1 MISDI
6 ERIRNIGISAHIDSG
21 KTTLTERILFYTQKI
36 HAIHDVKGKDGVGAT
51 MDHMELERERGITI
65 TSAST
70 YVEWKNHHINI
81 IDTPGHVDFTI
92 EVERS
97 LRVLDGAVLVLCA
110 VAGVQSQSITVDRQM
125 KRYKVPRIAFVNK
138 CDRSGANPER
148 VANALRD
155 KLGHNAVMLQLPIGL
170 EAKFEGVIDLI
181 EMKAVYFRGD
191 NGEVIEEG
199 EIPAELVGEAQAKR
213 ADLLDAVSLFSD
225 ELLEAALEDCATP
238 ELIHEAIRRG
248 TLSLDLTPV
257 LIGSAYKNKGVQKL
271 MDAVNHYLPS
281 PNEVPI
287 EAVDL
292 DRDAA
297 PVTLESNPTAQTVAY
312 AFKLD
317 EGRYGQLT
325 FLRVYQ
331 GTLSKGDT
339 VFETRTGKKT
349 KIGRLVRMHAD
360 KMEDIPAAGAGDIVG
375 LFGID
380 CHSGDTFVG
389 DGPRLAMTSMY
400 VPDPVIS
407 LSVNPVDSKAQD
419 NMAKALNRFTKE
431 DPTFRVTLDPE
442 SNETIISGMG
452 ELHLDVYV
460 ERMRR
465 EYSAEVETGAPQVAY
480 REAISRRADFD
491 YLHKKQTGGSG
502 QYAKVVGYFEPL
514 EKGDYEFV
522 NEIRSGRIPT
532 DFIPACDKGFRSSL
546 EKGSLI
552 GFPIV
557 GVRAVLT
564 DGNSHAVDSSDM
576 AFQTAARAAF
586 RESYKRAKPQ
596 ILEPVMK
603 VSVEGPTDFQG
614 AIYKSLMQ
622 RRGNVLGSTEDAG
635 FARVDAE
642 VPLAEMFGYSTDLRS
657 ATEGKAEFTMEFAK
671 YAPAPTEVTEELL
684 KKYKSKMIE
693 EDEA

>member
-36 HAIHDVKGKDGVGAT
+36 HTIHDVKGKDGVGAT

-70 YVEWKNHHINI
+70 YVEWKDHHINI

-125 KRYKVPRIAFVNK
+125 RRYKVPRIAFVNK
-138 CDRSGANPER
+138 CDRTGANPER
-148 VANALRD
+148 VARALRD
-155 KLGHNAVMLQLPIGL
+155 KLGHNPVLLQLPIGL
-170 EAKFEGVIDLI
+170 EADFEGVVDLI
-181 EMKAVYFRGD
+181 EMKAIYFRGD
-191 NGEVIEEG
+191 NGEIIEEG
-199 EIPAELVGEAQAKR
+199 EIPAEMIERAEAKR
-213 ADLLDAVSLFSD
+213 ADLLDAASLFSD
-225 ELLEAALEDCATP
+225 ELLEAALEDRATP
-238 ELIHEAIRRG
+238 ELIYEAVRRG

-257 LIGSAYKNKGVQKL
+257 MMGSAYKNKGVQPL
-271 MDAVNHYLPS
+271 MDAVTYYLPC
-281 PNEVPI
+281 PTDIPI

-292 DRDAA
+292 DNDAA
-297 PVTLESNPTAQTVAY
+297 PVMLSSDPSAQTVAY

-339 VFETRTGKKT
+339 VVETRTRKKT

-360 KMEDIPAAGAGDIVG
+360 KMEDITAAPAGDIIG

-380 CHSGDTFVG
+380 CHTGDTFVSN
-389 DGPRLAMTSMY
+389 GPRLAMTSMY

-419 NMAKALNRFTKE
+419 NMSKALNRFTKE

-452 ELHLDVYV
+452 ELHLEVYV

-480 REAISRRADFD
+480 REALSRRADFD
-491 YLHKKQTGGSG
+491 YVHKKQTGGSG

-514 EKGDYEFV
+514 DKGEYEFV
-522 NEIRSGRIPT
+522 SEIRSGRIPT
-532 DFIPACDKGFRSSL
+532 EFIPACDKGFRSSL

-564 DGNSHAVDSSDM
+564 DGASHAVDSSDM
-576 AFQTAARAAF
+576 AFRTAARAAF
-586 RESYKRAKPQ
+586 RETYRAAKPR
-596 ILEPVMK
+596 ILEPVMS
-603 VSVEGPTDFQG
+603 VSVEGPTEFQG
-614 AIYKSLMQ
+614 VIYKSLMQ

-671 YAPAPTEVTEELL
+671 YSPAPSEVTEELM
-684 KKYKSKMIE
+684 KKDKSKMTE
-693 EDEA
+693 EDVA